1 MAKIDERVAVIES
14 NLGIVKWIIGIFVPL
29 VVLWAA
35 YITTSVIALKQAV
48 SDGGNI
54 KLVAQLKAPA
64 SPQQLRAT
72 LSTVTG
78 QLQTIQVSHAKPNPQ
93 KISGLSEAIS
103 TVIDREPNL
112 PEAWMAASAIVN
124 LKPVKFDPAQLPPE
138 ITKVVDPQI
147 LENAVINQVPIR
159 NQETPCLSLHSDPIN
174 PHTTGNGL
182 FYFFYGCTLDLGDI
196 EGFNSLIK
204 NMRRAVPDV
213 QIEFYLVRVNVIYR
227 GGDLIPLSRL
237 GLYGCTLDFNIL
249 SEPPSRGRAL
259 VQALLADPLTAHQKI
274 SLPS

>member
-93 KISGLSEAIS
+93 KISGLS
-103 TVIDREPNL
+103 
-112 PEAWMAASAIVN
+112 
-124 LKPVKFDPAQLPPE
+124 
-138 ITKVVDPQI
+138 
-147 LENAVINQVPIR
+147 
-159 NQETPCLSLHSDPIN
+159 
-174 PHTTGNGL
+174 
-182 FYFFYGCTLDLGDI
+182 
-196 EGFNSLIK
+196 
-204 NMRRAVPDV
+204 
-213 QIEFYLVRVNVIYR
+213 
-227 GGDLIPLSRL
+227 
-237 GLYGCTLDFNIL
+237 
-249 SEPPSRGRAL
+249 
-259 VQALLADPLTAHQKI
+259 
-274 SLPS
+274 